1 MEMWP
6 EIPTRP
12 PHPAQVRNQQF
23 QDVRLSSR
31 PEYCAA
37 ARLSANAR
45 VLPMRVGIFSGREK
59 NRPEGDSGVA

>member
-1 MEMWP
+1 MAMQP
-6 EIPTRP
+6 EIQTRP
-12 PHPAQVRNQQF
+12 PRPAQVRNQQF

-37 ARLSANAR
+37 ARLSANAT
-45 VLPMRVGIFSGREK
+45 VLPMRVGIFSGQGK